1 MATEKIQKTHWK
13 KIVSDPN
20 FLGEADFQEGE
31 EKVLTIDRVNAAET
45 VVTAARKAKKAVVHW
60 REPGYKPMILNVARS
75 KAIEKVAGSGYFEDW
90 PGVQVQLYIEHG
102 IEAFGEVVSAVRVR
116 PYKPRQTVATPV
128 PPCTD
133 CGGEIAPAMGKDSRW
148 LAAYTAKRYGVPLC
162 ASCAQAR
169 AEATTPD
176 EPQETA
182 DEPTTELEGK
192 EDVL

>member
-45 VVTAARKAKKAVVHW
+45 VVTAEGKSKKAVVHW

-102 IEAFGEVVSAVRVR
+102 IKAFGEVVSAVRVR
-116 PYKPRQTVATPV
+116 PYKPRIKVPAPV
-128 PPCTD
+128 PPCAD
-133 CGGEIAPAMGKDSRW
+133 CGGAIIPAMGKTAEF
-148 LAAYTAKRYGVPLC
+148 LAAYTAKNYGVPLC
-162 ASCAQAR
+162 AKCA
-169 AEATTPD
+169 AERKA
-176 EPQETA
+176 EEYKEVA
-182 DEPTTELEGK
+182 EIAEEKKTEIA
-192 EDVL
+192 EDNS